1 MSGGLPANFSFK
13 KKKGKKL
20 KARKFDIGAQLRKE
34 AQPVKI
40 EKTDEEK
47 TAEEAVKTSEWQE
60 AHPNRQSPSSF
71 QSNFGSIQKI
81 VYVECFFTIPCRV
94 TYFYTVNRKFI
105 FHNLHPIVVETFMPA
120 GHS

>member
-13 KKKGKKL
+13 KRKGRKV

-47 TAEEAVKTSEWQE
+47 AAEEVVTTSEWQE
-60 AHPNRQSPSSF
+60 AQSDAKSASSF
-71 QSNFGSIQKI
+71 RSNFGSIQEI
-81 VYVECFFTIPCRV
+81 VYVVCFSSFRA
-94 TYFYTVNRKFI
+94 
-105 FHNLHPIVVETFMPA
+105 E
-120 GHS
+120 